1 METILSVKHG
11 ICVAAGVIGSV
22 ISTAVGGWT
31 AVMTT
36 LIICMGI
43 DYVTG
48 LIVAAV
54 FNKSKKSKN
63 GGLESKAG
71 LKGILKKGVMLLIVI
86 VGYRL
91 DTILGSDY
99 IKNAVI
105 IAFITN
111 EVISIIENAGQ
122 MGITLPK
129 VLYKAIDVL
138 EGKEEEKNV
147 N

>member
-1 METILSVKHG
+1 MKTILSIKHG
-11 ICVAAGVIGSV
+11 ICVATGAIGSV

-31 AVMTT
+31 SAMTT
-36 LIICMGI
+36 LIICMGS

-71 LKGILKKGVMLLIVI
+71 LKGILKKCVMLFFVI
-86 VGYRL
+86 IGYRL
-91 DTILGSDY
+91 DIIFGSDY

-105 IAFITN
+105 VAFITN
-111 EVISIIENAGQ
+111 EIISITENARL
-122 MGITLPK
+122 MGIKLPK
-129 VLYKAIDVL
+129 AICNAIDVL
-138 EGKEEEKNV
+138 EGEEEKNAD
-147 N
+147 